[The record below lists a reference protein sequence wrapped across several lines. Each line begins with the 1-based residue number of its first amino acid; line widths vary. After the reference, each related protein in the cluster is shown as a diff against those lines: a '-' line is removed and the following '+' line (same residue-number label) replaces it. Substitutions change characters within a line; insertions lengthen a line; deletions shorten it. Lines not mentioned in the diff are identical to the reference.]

1 MTQIVA
7 RPPLDRSTREALR
20 PLGVRAATLAGAAAL
35 AACVG
40 DIGDRPE
47 GAKGTTPQALCSQP
61 DPAASPLRRLTRW
74 EYDHTVADLLGD
86 TTGPASSFVPESSQ
100 FGFDNNAAGAA
111 LNPLVVEQFETAA
124 TALAAQAVTD
134 LPGLLQCDVAE
145 KGQTACAKQFVRS
158 FGRRA
163 YRRPLTDD
171 ETARFD
177 EFYAKNEQAYGFSMA
192 IELVVRAA
200 LQSPHFLYRIELG
213 MPSPE
218 TPGALRLS
226 PYEVAN
232 RLSYLFWGSMPD
244 DELMQ
249 AAEAGAL
256 STPDEVAAQARRLLA
271 AASGERA
278 VKNFY
283 AQWAQVGMLQN
294 VDREAPELTPAILD
308 AMRTEVETLADA
320 VVRKGDGKWST
331 LLTAPTSYM
340 NAELA
345 AFYGIEGPIGD
356 GFEEVSLDPNR
367 YSGIMTRG
375 ALMALLAHPR
385 QPSPV
390 LRGKFVREQLLCS
403 PLPPPPNNVDTTL
416 PPIDPSATARE
427 QLEQKTSVEPCSS
440 CHGIIN
446 PPGFAFEHF
455 DEVGRWRDADHG
467 LTIDASGE
475 LGASDVAGHF
485 DDHTDLLAML
495 DGSDQA
501 RRCVVLHWFR
511 YAYGRDKTEADS
523 CSVDQL
529 ETLFEQSDG
538 NIEELLVGLT
548 QTPAFLYRTT
558 LPVGAP

>member
-1 MTQIVA
+1 MTMARASNTKSPMASAAILVA
-7 RPPLDRSTREALR
+7 AS
-20 PLGVRAATLAGAAAL
+20 AAL

-40 DIGDRPE
+40 EIGDGGPAD
-47 GAKGTTPQALCSQP
+47 GAHGSTPQALCATP
-61 DPAASPLRRLTRW
+61 DPVASPLRRLTRW

-86 TTGPASSFVPESSQ
+86 TSAPASSFVPESSQ

-124 TALAAQAVTD
+124 TALAAHAVTD

-145 KGQTACAKQFVRS
+145 KGEAACAKQFIRS
-158 FGRRA
+158 FVRRA
-163 YRRPLTDD
+163 YRRPLADD
-171 ETARFD
+171 EAQRFD
-177 EFYAKNEQAYGFSMA
+177 EFYTKNAAAHGFSTA

-218 TPGALRLS
+218 TKNALRLS
-226 PYEVAN
+226 PYEVAS

-244 DELMQ
+244 EELLQ
-249 AAEAGAL
+249 AADAGKLRTAA
-256 STPDEVAAQARRLLA
+256 DVAAQARRLLA
-271 AASGERA
+271 AEPGERA

-283 AQWAQVGMLQN
+283 AQWAQLGMLPN
-294 VDREAPELTPAILD
+294 IDRDAPELTPAIAT
-308 AMRTEVETLADA
+308 AMRTEVETMADA

-345 AFYGIEGPIGD
+345 AFYGIEGPTGSE
-356 GFEEVSLDPNR
+356 FEEVSLDPSR
-367 YSGIMTRG
+367 YAGIMTRG

-416 PPIDPSATARE
+416 PPIDPKATARE
-427 QLEQKTSVEPCSS
+427 QLEQKTSVEPCKS

-455 DEVGRWRDADHG
+455 DEIGRYREDDHG
-467 LTIDASGE
+467 LDIDASGD
-475 LGASDVAGHF
+475 LTASDADGHF
-485 DDHTDLLAML
+485 EDHTDLLATL
-495 DGSDQA
+495 DGSQQA
-501 RRCVVLHWFR
+501 RDCVVLHWFR
-511 YAYGRDKTEADS
+511 YAYGRDRTDEDA
-523 CSVDQL
+523 CTADQL
-529 ETLFEQSDG
+529 GKIFEESDG
-538 NIEELLVGLT
+538 NIAELLVGLT
-548 QTPAFLYRTT
+548 QTPAFLYRTA